1 MYEDTNFRDKDNES
15 GSQYQLLNVSLT
27 LGAGL
32 EYSMAENTSIMA
44 GIFFQNGFA
53 NVIDDDIDDNSSTLK
68 QFGIRLGVLF

>member
-1 MYEDTNFRDKDNES
+1 M
-15 GSQYQLLNVSLT
+15 SLT

-32 EYSMAENTSIMA
+32 EYSMAENTAIMA

>member
-1 MYEDTNFRDKDNES
+1 MVLGW
-15 GSQYQLLNVSLT
+15 GSVF
-27 LGAGL
+27 
-32 EYSMAENTSIMA
+32 EVAENTAIMA